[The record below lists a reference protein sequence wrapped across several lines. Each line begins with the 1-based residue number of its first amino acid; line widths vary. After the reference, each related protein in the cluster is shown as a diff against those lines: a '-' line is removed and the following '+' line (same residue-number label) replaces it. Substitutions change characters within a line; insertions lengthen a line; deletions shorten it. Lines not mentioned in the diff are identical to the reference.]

1 VKNLPLK
8 VDLHVHTC
16 YSADGVTTLKEV
28 VAYSKKRGLDGV
40 AITDH
45 DILSGATILAKRSD
59 LLIIPGVEV
68 TTQRGHVLALGITAP
83 ISTNLSPSETV
94 QQIRK
99 SGGIAVAAHPIGLL
113 KGMEPRTIITSHF
126 DAIEVINSVAFPF
139 YFSVYM
145 GRKLAT
151 QLGLP
156 QVAGSDSHYALEIGA
171 AYTLIE
177 ADPQVDEV
185 IQAIKKGATTPVGK
199 PISWKVR
206 PRGEAFKLKRK
217 YE

>member
-1 VKNLPLK
+1 LPLK
-8 VDLHVHTC
+8 IDLHVHTC
-16 YSADGVTTLKEV
+16 YSADGVTTLREV
-28 VAYSKKRGLDGV
+28 VAYSKKQGLDGV

-45 DILSGATILAKRSD
+45 DILKGAAILAKRHE

-68 TTQRGHVLALGITAP
+68 TTKRGHVLALGITTSVFP
-83 ISTNLSPSETV
+83 NSSPSETT
-94 QQIRK
+94 QQIRER
-99 SGGIAVAAHPIGLL
+99 GGIAIAAHPIALL
-113 KGMEPRTIITSHF
+113 KGMEPRTLLTSRF

-139 YFSVYM
+139 HFSVYM

-156 QVAGSDSHYALEIGA
+156 QVAGSDSHYAPEIGA

-185 IQAIKKGATTPVGK
+185 IQAIRKGATTPVGK
-199 PISWKVR
+199 PIPWKIR